1 MSDESLLFGVLPSEF
16 AGPEELSED
25 LKDFE
30 VTVSQIV
37 SAYQSGIVSADAC
50 AGALSRMVISDHNGM
65 EWTIGA
71 TTLRWYRRIPG
82 GDWRSAT
89 PTSSESG
96 DELHTSVQRAKDVA
110 RETIAHAQAPSAV
123 TTVSEPEGDVSP
135 VLDSEV
141 KAEQDQN
148 NFF

>member
-16 AGPEELSED
+16 AGPEALSED

-30 VTVSQIV
+30 VTVSQV
-37 SAYQSGIVSADAC
+37 VGAYQNGTVSPEVCAD
-50 AGALSRMVISDHNGM
+50 ALSRMVISDHNGM

-89 PTSSESG
+89 PSYSESG
-96 DELHTSVQRAKDVA
+96 DEIHASVQRAKDVA
-110 RETIAHAQAPSAV
+110 RQAIASGQDTLETTP
-123 TTVSEPEGDVSP
+123 VSNPGEVVDQVVS
-135 VLDSEV
+135 SEDT
-141 KAEQDQN
+141 AGQESN